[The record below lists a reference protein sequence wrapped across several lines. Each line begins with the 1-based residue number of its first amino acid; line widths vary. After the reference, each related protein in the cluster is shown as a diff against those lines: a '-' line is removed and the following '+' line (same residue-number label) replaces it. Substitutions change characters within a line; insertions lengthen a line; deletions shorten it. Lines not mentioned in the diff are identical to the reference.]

1 MDNPL
6 DTSFQE
12 LTDIQRQAVDWDD
25 GALLVLA
32 GPGSGKTRVLT
43 CRIARLLESSPD
55 ERFRILALTFTNK
68 AANEM
73 ANRVTTLVPGLEG
86 RATIDTFHGFCA
98 QVLRQHGV
106 HLGIKPDFAIYS
118 RAEDRQA
125 VLEDAL
131 CRDQGQGWS
140 QQDFRLLPLIDHLKA
155 RLVEP
160 DMAERHIGEMNGG
173 AAEDSGRVAR
183 AYRLYEE
190 ELRRINALDF
200 NSLIL
205 DAYRLFA
212 YPAMARQYQRAYRY
226 WLLDEFQDTNGAQY
240 ALLQRMAGQDFRE
253 VFAVADDDQTIF
265 EWNGANV
272 RRIKE
277 LVKDFSCDVVQL
289 PTNFR
294 CPPRIVEAA
303 NRLVVYNA
311 RRVASKQAAT
321 SVLAPGNAPPSEEE
335 QIQCREFDT
344 DREEVAGIADEIARL
359 DGADRGR
366 TAVLARTRSL
376 LEAMHKA
383 LAAEGVPAV
392 ITMRRDD
399 FLSPQMR
406 WLVACLKQIDR
417 PLDLRNMA
425 VLVKAFGSFA
435 PSPLDWNELVSRS
448 ESDRLTY
455 LKVWTDAVRES
466 EMPRP
471 VAEVVDAIAD
481 LSAGKLKLTEAIERI
496 LDCFNGNEP
505 SDDLKD
511 DLSAWRRIQ
520 REIRDAQGSAL
531 LERFLQE
538 LELRSKEPV
547 PAPGTVSLTTIHG
560 AKGQEFETVYL
571 IGMAEEILPSW
582 HSLKK
587 GNGSVAL
594 EEERRGCFVAVT
606 RTRRHLILSRARHY
620 RGWPKKPSRFL
631 EEMGCLGDHG
641 ADTAAREQ
649 RDEPGGSGG
658 DSAR

>member
-1 MDNPL
+1 MTNNPL
-6 DTSFQE
+6 ASSLAE

-43 CRIARLLESSPD
+43 CRIARLLDSSPD

-73 ANRVTTLVPGLEG
+73 ANRVTALVPGLEG
-86 RATIDTFHGFCA
+86 RATINTFHGFCV

-118 RAEDRQA
+118 RTEDRQA

-131 CRDQGQGWS
+131 RRDHEQNWS
-140 QQDFRLLPLIDHLKA
+140 QESTRLLPLIAHLKS

-160 DMAERHIGEMNGG
+160 DGAERHIEAMNGS
-173 AAEDSGRVAR
+173 ATEDAGRVVR

-190 ELRRINALDF
+190 ELRRLNALDF

-212 YPAMARQYQRAYRY
+212 YPAMARQYQKAYRY

-240 ALLQRMAGQDFRE
+240 ALLQRMAGEDFRE

-272 RRIKE
+272 GRIRE
-277 LVKDFSCDVVQL
+277 LVRDFSCDVVQL

-321 SVLAPGNAPPSEEE
+321 SAPSPGVSPPSDDE
-335 QIQCREFDT
+335 QIQCREFGT
-344 DREEVAGIADEIARL
+344 DREEVAGIADEVARL
-359 DGADRGR
+359 DGTARGR
-366 TAVLARTRSL
+366 TAVLARNRSF
-376 LEAMHKA
+376 LEAIRDA
-383 LAAEGVPAV
+383 LTAADVPAV

-425 VLVKAFGSFA
+425 VLVEAFNSFA
-435 PSPLDWNELVSRS
+435 PSPLDWNELLSRS
-448 ESDRLTY
+448 ESDRLTC
-455 LKVWTDAVRES
+455 LKVWTEAVREAG
-466 EMPRP
+466 MPRP

-481 LSAGKLKLTEAIERI
+481 LSAGNVKLTEAIERI
-496 LDCFNGNEP
+496 LDSFSGNEP
-505 SDDLKD
+505 DEDLKD
-511 DLSAWRRIQ
+511 DLNAWRRIQ
-520 REIRDAQGSAL
+520 REIRDVQGSAAL
-531 LERFLQE
+531 DRFLQE
-538 LELRSKEPV
+538 LELRSKEPL

-587 GNGSVAL
+587 DNGSAAL

-606 RTRRHLILSRARHY
+606 RAGKRLILSRAKRY
-620 RGWPKKPSRFL
+620 RGWTKAPSRFL
-631 EEMGCLGDHG
+631 KEMGCLGDHG
-641 ADTAAREQ
+641 ADTAAR
-649 RDEPGGSGG
+649 RTG
-658 DSAR
+658 

>member
-6 DTSFQE
+6 QTSLAE
-12 LTDIQRQAVDWDD
+12 LTDVQRQAVGWED
-25 GALLVLA
+25 GPLLVLA

-43 CRIARLLESSPD
+43 CRIARLLDSSPD
-55 ERFRILALTFTNK
+55 RRFRILALTFTNK
-68 AANEM
+68 AADEM
-73 ANRVTTLVPGLEG
+73 AARVAALVPGLEG
-86 RATIDTFHGFCA
+86 RANIGTFHAFCA

-118 RAEDRQA
+118 RTEDRQA

-131 CRDQGQGWS
+131 SRDPGQDWRHENH
-140 QQDFRLLPLIDHLKA
+140 RLLPLIDHLKT

-160 DMAERHIGEMNGG
+160 ESAEGHIGTMNGP
-173 AAEDSGRVAR
+173 ATEDAGRVAR

-212 YPAMARQYQRAYRY
+212 YPAMARQYRRAYRY
-226 WLLDEFQDTNGAQY
+226 WLIDEFQDTNGAQY
-240 ALLQRMAGQDFRE
+240 ALLRRMAGQDFRE

-272 RRIKE
+272 RRIGE
-277 LVKDFSCDVVQL
+277 LVKDFSCHVVQL

-303 NRLVVYNA
+303 NRLVVYNS
-311 RRVASKQAAT
+311 RRAASKQPAKP
-321 SVLAPGNAPPSEEE
+321 APAPDSFPPSDEG

-344 DREEVAGIADEIARL
+344 DGEEVVGIADEITRL
-359 DGADRGR
+359 DGASRGR
-366 TAVLARTRSL
+366 TAVLARNRSL
-376 LEAMHKA
+376 LERMHKA
-383 LAAEGVPAV
+383 LAVNGVPAV
-392 ITMRRDD
+392 VAMRRDD

-448 ESDRLTY
+448 ESDRLTC
-455 LKVWTDAVRES
+455 LKVWTDAVHEA

-481 LSAGKLKLTEAIERI
+481 LSAGNVKLTAAIEGI
-496 LDCFNGNEP
+496 LGYFDSNDP
-505 SDDLKD
+505 DDDLKD

-520 REIRDAQGSAL
+520 REIRDAQGFATL
-531 LERFLQE
+531 DRFLQE
-538 LELRSKEPV
+538 LQLRSKEPV

-587 GNGSVAL
+587 GNGSAAL

-606 RTRRHLILSRARHY
+606 RAGKRLILSRARHY
-620 RGWPKKPSRFL
+620 RGWPKAPSRFL

-641 ADTAAREQ
+641 VDTATR
-649 RDEPGGSGG
+649 RTG
-658 DSAR
+658 